1 MKCSLFKRKC
11 YTYLSSI
18 QSILFK
24 EKTYVL
30 FLVIEPGGFVEIVK
44 YKVCNKR
51 HIFERV
57 NKKNS
62 FVI

>member
-1 MKCSLFKRKC
+1 M
-11 YTYLSSI
+11 
-18 QSILFK
+18 

-30 FLVIEPGGFVEIVK
+30 FLVIDQGGFVEIVK
-44 YKVCNKR
+44 YKICNKR

-57 NKKNS
+57 NKKHS